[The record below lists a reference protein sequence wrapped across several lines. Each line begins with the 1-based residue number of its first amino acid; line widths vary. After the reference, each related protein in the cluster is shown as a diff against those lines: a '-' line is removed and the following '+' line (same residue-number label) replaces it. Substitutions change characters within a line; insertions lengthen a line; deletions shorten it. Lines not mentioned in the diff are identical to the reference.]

1 MSELPSLQSKR
12 ARPNKAVGNSRSS
25 PVHLLLRSLTVVCA
39 VALVATTLAAGSNV
53 LVNGDFEGYAQSGMA
68 NNIPGIVTP
77 WVVGGGQQP
86 NVVKVL
92 ADGSYHYKAGPW
104 RDASNASGKAPRH
117 YLDITQGHNDIYQ
130 SFIPP
135 CNGEVEF
142 GGFFSSRCADNGTSY
157 AGTGSVRIVQGT
169 GTTGTTVGTTLTVNL
184 PAGHN
189 AHTDPWVPTPPVTA
203 TVVAGQTYSFVVTM
217 DNDVN
222 FDEAYVRYKL
232 ECNASPTP
240 SPTPGVSAT
249 PTPTATPGVSATP
262 TPTPTPGV
270 SPTATPIGGGSCADI
285 STKDFHCQPDGSYSY
300 TATVAN
306 SYGSGAV
313 TQILLTPAGGG
324 GFTASPQL
332 FNLTSPLQ
340 AGQSSTITT
349 TIKNPKPGDPVC
361 FLVSLMA
368 DNAPCCTLQ
377 VCPTLPSCG
386 NNGSP
391 TPQPK
396 R

>member
-1 MSELPSLQSKR
+1 MSELPSA
-12 ARPNKAVGNSRSS
+12 ARPVTKPKRTGSSWRPSRIR
-25 PVHLLLRSLTVVCA
+25 LLLRSLTVVCP
-39 VALVATTLAAGSNV
+39 VALVATKLFAGPNV
-53 LVNGDFEGYAQSGMA
+53 LVNGDFESYSQSSMA

-104 RDASNASGKAPRH
+104 RDASNATGNGPRH

-130 SFIPP
+130 SFTPP

-142 GGFFSSRCADNGTSY
+142 GGSFSSRCDDNGTSH

-169 GTTGTTVGTTLTVNL
+169 GTSGTTVGTTVVVNL

-189 AHTDPWVPTPPVTA
+189 AHTDPWVPTPPATA
-203 TVVAGQTYSFVVTM
+203 TVVAGQPYSFVVTM

-222 FDEAYVRYKL
+222 FDEAFVRYKI

-240 SPTPGVSAT
+240 TPTQDVSPT
-249 PTPTATPGVSATP
+249 PTPTATPGA
-262 TPTPTPGV
+262 
-270 SPTATPIGGGSCADI
+270 SPTATPNGGGLPCADI

-306 SYGSGAV
+306 NYGSGAV
-313 TQILLTPAGGG
+313 TQILLTPVGGG
-324 GFTASPQL
+324 AFTVSPQL
-332 FNLTSPLQ
+332 FNLASPLQ
-340 AGQSSTITT
+340 TAQSTTITT
-349 TIKNPKPGDPVC
+349 TIRNAKPGDKVC

-377 VCPTLPSCG
+377 VCPALPPCG
-386 NNGSP
+386 NNVSP
-391 TPQPK
+391 TPQLK

>member
-1 MSELPSLQSKR
+1 MAKPKQT
-12 ARPNKAVGNSRSS
+12 GNSWRLSRIR
-25 PVHLLLRSLTVVCA
+25 LLSRPLA
-39 VALVATTLAAGSNV
+39 VACGVALTAATSAAGPNV
-53 LVNGDFEGYAQSGMA
+53 LVNGDFESYPQSGMA

-104 RDASNASGKAPRH
+104 RDASNASGKGPRH

-130 SFIPP
+130 SFTPP
-135 CNGEVEF
+135 CSGEVEF

-169 GTTGTTVGTTLTVNL
+169 GTSGTTVGTTLTVNL

-249 PTPTATPGVSATP
+249 PTPTPSPGVSATP

-306 SYGSGAV
+306 NYGSGAI
-313 TQILLTPAGGG
+313 TQILLTPVAGGA
-324 GFTASPQL
+324 FTASPQL
-332 FNLTSPLQ
+332 FNLTSPLN
-340 AGQSSTITT
+340 AAQSTTITT
-349 TIKNPKPGDPVC
+349 TIKNGNSGDKVC

-377 VCPTLPSCG
+377 VCPALPPCG
-386 NNGSP
+386 NNVTP
-391 TPQPK
+391 TPPPK
-396 R
+396 K

>member
-1 MSELPSLQSKR
+1 MMNFAFADGNPKRPPVIR
-12 ARPNKAVGNSRSS
+12 ARPGVFLRRGSR
-25 PVHLLLRSLTVVCA
+25 LLIVVLGLAA
-39 VALVATTLAAGSNV
+39 VATELSAGPNV
-53 LVNGDFEGYAQSGMA
+53 LVNGDFENYPQNGMA
-68 NNIPGIVTP
+68 NNIPGNVTP
-77 WVVGGGQQP
+77 WVVGSGQQP

-92 ADGSYHYKAGPW
+92 ANGAYHYKAGPW
-104 RDASNASGKAPRH
+104 RDASNATGSGPRH

-142 GGFFSSRCADNGTSY
+142 GGFFSSRCADNGASY

-169 GTTGTTVGTTLTVNL
+169 GTTGTTIGTTLTVNL

-189 AHTDPWVPTPPVTA
+189 AHTDPWVPTPPATA

-240 SPTPGVSAT
+240 SPTP
-249 PTPTATPGVSATP
+249 TPGVSATP

-270 SPTATPIGGGSCADI
+270 SPTATPMGGGSCADI
-285 STKDFHCQPDGSYSY
+285 STKDFRCQPDGSYSY

-313 TQILLTPAGGG
+313 TQILLTPVGGG
-324 GFTASPQL
+324 AFTASPQL

-340 AGQSSTITT
+340 AAKSTTITT
-349 TIKNPKPGDPVC
+349 TIKNAKPGDPVC

-368 DNAPCCTLQ
+368 DNAPCCTVQ
-377 VCPTLPSCG
+377 VCPTLPQCTP
-386 NNGSP
+386 SP
-391 TPQPK
+391 VPRQK
-396 R
+396 